1 MSQRGI
7 KIKKRLVEKSMTQ
20 RELAEKIKMKEQYLT
35 DILSGRRSGNKY
47 INKIYKELNLS
58 IDDESDIYND
68 SD

>member
-47 INKIYKELNLS
+47 INQIYQELGLNMEDE
-58 IDDESDIYND
+58 DDFYYD
-68 SD
+68 SN